1 MLALRH
7 TVELPDQMETHK
19 AEQFTPELKW
29 LWQGDLSYFW
39 LPFPRG
45 KGLGLGCLEPEKKS
59 AELGIRTLTRR
70 VERVGLSLPGQG
82 EAKRGEILP
91 GSEFAG

>member
-1 MLALRH
+1 MLAVGH
-7 TVELPDQMETHK
+7 TVKVPDQMGTHK

-29 LWQGDLSYFW
+29 LWQGDPSYFW

-45 KGLGLGCLEPEKKS
+45 KGLGVRLPDTRKKS

-70 VERVGLSLPGQG
+70 IEDDASAVCQ
-82 EAKRGEILP
+82 
-91 GSEFAG
+91 